1 MFCSVNVDGWPKII
15 DHEKRL
21 AGRMGSIR
29 LARYYKILLINADAA
44 FLFFSGNVWC
54 NEAQTFQG
62 HLFGSPEFDLD
73 ITFFL
78 TTLAEAH
85 EPKIQARRR
94 GFTACTVKLLPAF
107 EPAAYTSVNSRP
119 STWVE
124 IT

>member
-1 MFCSVNVDGWPKII
+1 MFCSVNVDSWPKII
-15 DHEKRL
+15 DHQKRL
-21 AGRMGSIR
+21 AGRMDSIR
-29 LARYYKILLINADAA
+29 LARYYKILLINADIA
-44 FLFFSGNVWC
+44 FIFFSGNVWC

-62 HLFGSPEFDLD
+62 HLFGSLEFHLD

-78 TTLAEAH
+78 TTLAETH

-94 GFTACTVKLLPAF
+94 GFTAFTVKLLPVF

-119 STWVE
+119 SAWVE

>member
-62 HLFGSPEFDLD
+62 HHRN
-73 ITFFL
+73 L
-78 TTLAEAH
+78 T
-85 EPKIQARRR
+85 
-94 GFTACTVKLLPAF
+94 
-107 EPAAYTSVNSRP
+107 
-119 STWVE
+119 
-124 IT
+124 